1 MSELAL
7 TLLRFGFLALLWIFV
22 IFTVIVLRRD
32 LRAPRD
38 SSVAKA
44 LTAPGVPPVQVSA
57 VIGTEGRSWRRS
69 NRKVAKGQATKLVV
83 VEGEL
88 AGTVVPLDQAPVTI
102 GRAADATLVLED
114 DYVSSRH
121 TRLFLSDGHWL
132 VEDLDSTNG
141 TWIGK
146 TRITTATVVPLGEQL
161 RIGRTIIE
169 LRK

>member
-7 TLLRFGFLALLWIFV
+7 TLLRFGFLALLWVFV
-22 IFTVIVLRRD
+22 IATVIVLRRD

-38 SSVAKA
+38 LGHA
-44 LTAPGVPPVQVSA
+44 LPTPSGAAAVTAEA
-57 VIGTEGRSWRRS
+57 TERSWRRRS
-69 NRKVAKGQATKLVV
+69 QKVPKGQATKLVV
-83 VEGEL
+83 IEGEL
-88 AGTVVPLDQAPVTI
+88 AGTVIPLDQAPITV

-121 TRLFLSDGHWL
+121 TRLFLSEGRWL

-146 TRITTATVVPLGEQL
+146 TRITAATEVPLGEPL